1 MVCFLPSGSEVA
13 QYVSKKLPEVLKNSE
28 SYKKGEVKQ
37 SMVDCFLE
45 VDQLIISDKVCLQNS
60 YAWPGL
66 IIKASQRSG
75 FESS

>member
-1 MVCFLPSGSEVA
+1 MYFTPILGSEVA

-45 VDQLIISDKVCLQNS
+45 VDQLIISDKVCPQKS

-66 IIKASQRSG
+66 IITN
-75 FESS
+75 

>member
-45 VDQLIISDKVCLQNS
+45 VDQLIISDKVCSQNS
-60 YAWPGL
+60 YALPGS
-66 IIKASQRSG
+66 II
-75 FESS
+75 

>member
-1 MVCFLPSGSEVA
+1 MTTNKNMVCFLPSGSEVA

-45 VDQLIISDKVCLQNS
+45 VDQLIISDKVCSQNS
-60 YAWPGL
+60 YALPGL
-66 IIKASQRSG
+66 II
-75 FESS
+75 

>member
-45 VDQLIISDKVCLQNS
+45 VDQLIISDKVCSQNS
-60 YAWPGL
+60 YVL
-66 IIKASQRSG
+66 
-75 FESS
+75 

>member
-1 MVCFLPSGSEVA
+1 MA

-45 VDQLIISDKVCLQNS
+45 VDQLIISDKVGSQNS
-60 YAWPGL
+60 YALPGL
-66 IIKASQRSG
+66 II
-75 FESS
+75 